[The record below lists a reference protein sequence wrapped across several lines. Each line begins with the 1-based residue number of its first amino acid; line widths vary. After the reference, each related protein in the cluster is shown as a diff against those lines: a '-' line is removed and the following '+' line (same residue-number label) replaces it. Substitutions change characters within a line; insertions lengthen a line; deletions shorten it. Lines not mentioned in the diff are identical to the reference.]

1 MARVVSRRPGGQAKS
16 ISQPT
21 RFLIVGREGTRE
33 LGEYLAQFLYVRGN
47 HVDRLL
53 GFDHVQRVS
62 TYQLGIN
69 ETGPWTSLAHGVD
82 LVIGLNNSSIDFEAH
97 LNMDGTL
104 LLDASLVTTSPSTED
119 IEIVSVPSTTLAQA
133 ALATAPVR
141 PDGLDYQDLV
151 GAVIFGAAL
160 SVILQYPETA
170 ELNQLF
176 VRYHRPPVLPLVLA
190 THNGYDWLQD
200 RQMRGKSLT
209 LGVKE

>member
-1 MARVVSRRPGGQAKS
+1 MARVVSRRPGGQARS

-33 LGEYLAQFLYVRGN
+33 LGEYLAQFLFVRGN

-69 ETGPWTSLAHGVD
+69 ETGPWTFLSHGID
-82 LVIGLNNSSIDFEAH
+82 FVIGLDNSSIGFEAQ

-104 LLDASLVTTSPSTED
+104 LLDASMVTTSPSRED
-119 IEIVSVPSTTLAQA
+119 IEIVSVPSTALAQA
-133 ALATAPVR
+133 AIATAPEWA
-141 PDGLDYQDLV
+141 DGLGYQDLV
-151 GAVIFGAAL
+151 GAAMLGAAL
-160 SVILQYPETA
+160 SVSLQYPETG
-170 ELNQLF
+170 ELNRLF
-176 VRYHRPPVLPLVLA
+176 LKFHRPPVLPLVLA
-190 THNGYDWLQD
+190 TYNGYDWLQD